1 MWLLI
6 FRFYVFVLALR
17 LLFIIFLRIL
27 HLWLT
32 ICTINLVNK
41 RWENAFVGG
50 RSREA
55 ERISNAFLLS
65 SSLSF
70 GQSPRRGKSLL
81 WLFSAFPLL
90 LPASSFSY
98 RYGLSVKGPK
108 KLLSYFLEKKNY
120 ILLYL
125 EEAFSNHQRITR
137 LRRDT
142 TTCLLPTTKKRHLF
156 LFPFFCHLIS
166 TSKITM

>member
-1 MWLLI
+1 M
-6 FRFYVFVLALR
+6 
-17 LLFIIFLRIL
+17 
-27 HLWLT
+27 
-32 ICTINLVNK
+32 
-41 RWENAFVGG
+41 GG

-156 LFPFFCHLIS
+156 LFPFFLSPDFHFENHHVKRSRKKSPLS
-166 TSKITM
+166 SVLFSLSESS

>member
-1 MWLLI
+1 M
-6 FRFYVFVLALR
+6 
-17 LLFIIFLRIL
+17 
-27 HLWLT
+27 
-32 ICTINLVNK
+32 
-41 RWENAFVGG
+41 GG

-142 TTCLLPTTKKRHLF
+142 TTCLLPTTKKDTYSSSLF
-156 LFPFFCHLIS
+156 LSPDFHFENHHVKRSREKSPLSSVLIS
-166 TSKITM
+166 LSESS